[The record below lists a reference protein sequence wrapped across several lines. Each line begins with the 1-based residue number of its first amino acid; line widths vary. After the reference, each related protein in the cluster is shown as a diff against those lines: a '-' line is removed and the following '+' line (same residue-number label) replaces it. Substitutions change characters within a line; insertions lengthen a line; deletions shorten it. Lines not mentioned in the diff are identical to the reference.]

1 MNEWKREE
9 RERGERRYKLVRGR
23 GRGAAQCLRYHH
35 HQQERSPPY
44 FLPVWFSSC
53 TMASP
58 NKTKKSKKR
67 EREANKMQK
76 LLNDKRAEEKRL
88 KLFAQLYERK
98 VPTLTSVSFHET
110 H

>member
-1 MNEWKREE
+1 MLALPSPSTREV
-9 RERGERRYKLVRGR
+9 L
-23 GRGAAQCLRYHH
+23 
-35 HQQERSPPY
+35 PPY
-44 FLPVWFSSC
+44 SLPVWFSSS